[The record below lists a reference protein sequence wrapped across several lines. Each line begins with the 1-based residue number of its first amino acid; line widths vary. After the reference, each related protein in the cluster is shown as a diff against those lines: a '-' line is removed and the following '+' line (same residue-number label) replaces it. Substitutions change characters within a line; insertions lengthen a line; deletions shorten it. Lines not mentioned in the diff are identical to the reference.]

1 VAIVPSEHK
10 GNPQCKGSGSTCVT
24 SPSLSGSP
32 PIPSTERT
40 EESAAGGGEKP
51 QLRTIQPTV
60 PQLEDKRS
68 LSKVSSG
75 GQGTRFTTT
84 GGGGMQ
90 VVLDES
96 GPWTDLNNK
105 DAAQK
110 NKASGMLGFLSKR
123 RGRASSPKPQERGVL
138 GREGARQVVG

>member
-1 VAIVPSEHK
+1 MAIVPSEHK
-10 GNPQCKGSGSTCVT
+10 GNPQSKGSGSTRAT
-24 SPSLSGSP
+24 LPSLSGSP

-40 EESAAGGGEKP
+40 EEDIVGRSEKP

-60 PQLEDKRS
+60 EDKRS
-68 LSKVSSG
+68 LSKVSTG
-75 GQGTRFTTT
+75 GQGARFTTT

-90 VVLDES
+90 VVLDED

-105 DAAQK
+105 EAAQK
-110 NKASGMLGFLSKR
+110 NKPSGMLGFLSKR